1 MLSFVGRSGSLSPFF
16 SASTQLLASPAKA
29 IVPAVLEKAKVDIQ
43 MDVDQKKP
51 TLVTG
56 GASASKSLLPLMQAR
71 FAHTDIQMPDFS
83 AYRRESTMD
92 ATKSSRGTEH
102 SRKLFTYMFTLGA
115 GVSGAFLGKAVAT
128 EFIMSMAASAD
139 VLALA
144 KIEVNLS
151 EIPEGKNM
159 TYKWR
164 GKPLFIRHR
173 TADEIAS
180 EEAVN
185 LDNLRDRQHDNER
198 TVEPKWLIV
207 LGICTHLGCVPIANA
222 GNFGGYYCPC
232 HGSHYDSSG
241 RIRQGPAPLNLEVPP
256 YEFKGD
262 IVVVG

>member
-1 MLSFVGRSGSLSPFF
+1 MLSFVGRSGSLAPFF
-16 SASTQLLASPAKA
+16 SATTQLLASPAKA

-43 MDVDQKKP
+43 MDVDRKQP

-56 GASASKSLLPLMQAR
+56 AASASKSLLPIMQAR
-71 FAHTDIQMPDFS
+71 FAHSDIQMPDFS
-83 AYRRESTMD
+83 AYRREST
-92 ATKSSRGTEH
+92 
-102 SRKLFTYMFTLGA
+102 RKLFSYMFTLGA
-115 GVSGAFLGKAVAT
+115 GLSGAFLGKTVAT
-128 EFIMSMAASAD
+128 EFVMSMAASAD

-173 TADEIAS
+173 TSDEIAS
-180 EEAVN
+180 EEAVD
-185 LDNLRDRQHDNER
+185 LDLLRDRQADNER
-198 TVEPKWLIV
+198 TVEPQWLIV

-241 RIRQGPAPLNLEVPP
+241 RIPGTSPS
-256 YEFKGD
+256 
-262 IVVVG
+262 

>member
-1 MLSFVGRSGSLSPFF
+1 MLSFVGRSGSLAPFF

-29 IVPAVLEKAKVDIQ
+29 IVPAVLEKSKVEIQ
-43 MDVDQKKP
+43 MDIDPKKP
-51 TLVTG
+51 TIVTG
-56 GASASKSLLPLMQAR
+56 AASATKSLLPLMQAR
-71 FAHTDIQMPDFS
+71 FAHSDIQMPDFS
-83 AYRRESTMD
+83 AYRRDSTMD
-92 ATKSSRGTEH
+92 SKKSSRDTES
-102 SRKLFTYMFTLGA
+102 SRKLFSYMFTLGA
-115 GVSGAFLGKAVAT
+115 GVSGAFLGKTVAT
-128 EFIMSMAASAD
+128 EFVMSMAASAD

-151 EIPEGKNM
+151 DIPEGKNM

-173 TADEIAS
+173 TPDEIAA

-185 LDNLRDRQHDNER
+185 LDLLRDRQADSER
-198 TVEPKWLIV
+198 VVQPEFLVV